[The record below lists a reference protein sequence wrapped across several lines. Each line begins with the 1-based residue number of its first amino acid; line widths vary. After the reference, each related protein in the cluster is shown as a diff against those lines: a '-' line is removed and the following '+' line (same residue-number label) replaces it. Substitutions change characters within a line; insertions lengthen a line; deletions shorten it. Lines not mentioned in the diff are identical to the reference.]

1 MAIVGGA
8 VEIPTDAQIGRLLDE
23 LDRGKV
29 ADDLESQ
36 WLDFK
41 SWHET
46 RSDMRVACDYAV
58 CFANAHGGVVVFGV
72 DDKASGRATAI
83 RGCGKVNIDTWRKAI
98 YDATRPHIDADVHV
112 MDVPEGTGHLLIVR
126 VGEGIHQPYGTSE
139 GSYRIRVGKNCQP
152 LDPGEFVRRQARL
165 GATDWSAQIVEEL
178 TPADL
183 DVVEIARA
191 RNRIRDKDADSALL
205 ALSDKDLLAGLGVTR
220 GGKVTNAGLVLFGRE
235 EQLRDLCPQS
245 QVHYVYQIS
254 DTSVARNDQMRLA
267 LLSVLERIETSFSGA
282 ANPEQELSVGF
293 FKIRIPAFPLDVVR
307 EAVLNAVTH
316 RDYTVSEEV
325 FIKHQPHELTVGS
338 PGAFIGGVTP
348 HNILRH
354 DPIARNKTLADA
366 LLKMRLVESAGT
378 GARRMF
384 STVLQYGKRPPE
396 YEADEWRVKLR
407 IHDGKYDERMA
418 RLVVSWR
425 EKGREPQ
432 LDELLILSFLRDHP
446 SIDTRAASSL
456 LQLGMEEARSMLEV
470 MATATPAFLE
480 RQGRTR
486 AATFALSKAVA
497 RELTGRVSYSRSK
510 GIEPERYEATVR
522 QFVAH
527 HGSITPAECRELLGL
542 GDSQPARVQVSR
554 YLARWS
560 GQEGFLKRTGIRSRT
575 VYVPADVEVES
586 RDGI

>member
-1 MAIVGGA
+1 MGV
-8 VEIPTDAQIGRLLDE
+8 PTDTDIQRLLDE
-23 LDRGKV
+23 LDSGKV

-41 SWHET
+41 LWHET
-46 RSDMRVACDYAV
+46 KGDMRVAREYAV
-58 CFANAHGGVVVFGV
+58 SFANADGGVVVFGV
-72 DDKASGRATAI
+72 DDKAAGRVNAI
-83 RGCGKVNIDTWRKAI
+83 RGCEKVDIDIWRKAI
-98 YDATRPHIDADVHV
+98 YDATRPHIDADVRFI
-112 MDVPEGTGHLLIVR
+112 DVPEGTGHLLVVR
-126 VGEGIHQPYGTSE
+126 VRKGIHQPYGTSD
-139 GSYRIRVGKNCQP
+139 GIYRVRVGKNCQP
-152 LDPGEFVRRQARL
+152 LYPDEFARQQARL
-165 GATDWSAQIVEEL
+165 GTTDWSAQIVEEL

-183 DVVEIARA
+183 DAVEIARA
-191 RNRIRDKDADSALL
+191 RNRIRDKDSGSILL
-205 ALSDKDLLAGLGVTR
+205 TLSDKDLLAGLGVTR
-220 GGKVTNAGLVLFGRE
+220 GGRVTNAGLVLFGRE
-235 EQLRDLCPQS
+235 DQLRDLCPQS

-267 LLSVLERIETSFSGA
+267 LLNVLELIETSFSGA

-293 FKIRIPAFPLDVVR
+293 FKVRIPAFPLDVVR

-325 FIKHQPHELTVGS
+325 FIKHQLHELTVSS

-348 HNILRH
+348 YNILRH
-354 DPIARNKTLADA
+354 DPVARNKTLADA

-384 STVLQYGKRPPE
+384 STVLQYGKKAPE
-396 YEADEWRVKLR
+396 YEVDEWRVKLH
-407 IHDGKYDERMA
+407 IYDGNFDERMA
-418 RLVVSWR
+418 RLVVAWR

-432 LDELLILSFLRDHP
+432 LNELLILSFLREHP
-446 SIDTRAASSL
+446 TIDTRSAASL
-456 LQLGMEEARSMLEV
+456 LQLGIEDARSMLEV

-497 RELTGRVSYSRSK
+497 RELTGRVSYSKAK

-527 HGSITPAECRELLGL
+527 HGSITPAECRELLGF
-542 GDSQPARVQVSR
+542 GDSQSARVQVSK

-560 GQEGFLKRTGIRSRT
+560 RQEGFLKRTGISPRT
-575 VYVPADVEVES
+575 VYISADAAIGGSE
-586 RDGI
+586 GT

>member
-1 MAIVGGA
+1 MGV
-8 VEIPTDAQIGRLLDE
+8 PSDAQVGRLLDE
-23 LDRGKV
+23 LDSGKM

-46 RSDMRVACDYAV
+46 KGDMRVAREYAV
-58 CFANAHGGVVVFGV
+58 CFANADGGVVVFGV
-72 DDKASGRATAI
+72 DDKAAGRANAI
-83 RGCGKVNIDTWRKAI
+83 HGCGKVDIDIWRKAI
-98 YDATRPHIDADVHV
+98 YDATRPHVDADVHLI
-112 MDVPEGTGHLLIVR
+112 DVPEGTGHLLVVR
-126 VGEGIHQPYGTSE
+126 VREGIHQPYGTSD
-139 GSYRIRVGKNCQP
+139 GIYRVRVGKNCQP
-152 LDPGEFVRRQARL
+152 LDPDEFARRQARL
-165 GATDWSAQIVEEL
+165 GTTDWSAQIVEGL

-183 DVVEIARA
+183 DAVEIARA
-191 RNRIRDKDADSALL
+191 RNRIRDKDADSVLL
-205 ALSDKDLLAGLGVTR
+205 TLSDKDLLAGLGVTR
-220 GGKVTNAGLVLFGRE
+220 GGRVTNAGLVLFGRE
-235 EQLRDLCPQS
+235 DQLRDLCPQS

-267 LLSVLERIETSFSGA
+267 LLNVLELIETSFSGA

-293 FKIRIPAFPLDVVR
+293 FKVRIPAFPLDVVR

-325 FIKHQPHELTVGS
+325 FIKHQPHELTVSS
-338 PGAFIGGVTP
+338 PGSFIGGITP

-354 DPIARNKTLADA
+354 DPVARNKTLADA

-384 STVLQYGKRPPE
+384 SMVLQYGKRVPE

-407 IHDGKYDERMA
+407 IHDGNFDERMA

-425 EKGREPQ
+425 EKGHEPR
-432 LDELLILSFLRDHP
+432 LDELLILSYLREHP
-446 SIDTRAASSL
+446 SIDTRAATLL
-456 LQLGMEEARSMLEV
+456 LQLGIEDARSMLEV

-480 RQGRTR
+480 RQGHTR

-497 RELTGRVSYSRSK
+497 RELTGRVSYSKAK

-527 HGSITPAECRELLGL
+527 HGSVTPAECRELLGL
-542 GDSQPARVQVSR
+542 GDSQSARVQVSR
-554 YLARWS
+554 YLTRWS
-560 GQEGFLKRTGIRSRT
+560 GQGGFLKRTGVRSRT
-575 VYVPADVEVES
+575 VYISADIETGS
-586 RDGI
+586 RDGL

>member
-1 MAIVGGA
+1 MGV
-8 VEIPTDAQIGRLLDE
+8 PTDTDIQRLLDE
-23 LDRGKV
+23 LDSGKV

-46 RSDMRVACDYAV
+46 KGDMRVAREYAV
-58 CFANAHGGVVVFGV
+58 SFANADGGVVVFGV
-72 DDKASGRATAI
+72 DDKAAGRVNAI
-83 RGCGKVNIDTWRKAI
+83 RGCGKVDIDIWRKAI
-98 YDATRPHIDADVHV
+98 YDATRPHIDADVHLI
-112 MDVPEGTGHLLIVR
+112 DVPEGTGHLLVVR
-126 VGEGIHQPYGTSE
+126 VRKGIHQPYGTSD
-139 GSYRIRVGKNCQP
+139 GIYRVRVGKNCQP
-152 LDPGEFVRRQARL
+152 LDPDEFARRQARL
-165 GATDWSAQIVEEL
+165 GTTDWSAQIVEGL

-183 DVVEIARA
+183 DAVEIARA
-191 RNRIRDKDADSALL
+191 RNRIRDKDPGSILL
-205 ALSDKDLLAGLGVTR
+205 TLSDKDLLAGLGVTR
-220 GGKVTNAGLVLFGRE
+220 GGRVTNAGLVLFGRE
-235 EQLRDLCPQS
+235 DQLRDLCPQS

-254 DTSVARNDQMRLA
+254 DTSVARNDQMRLG
-267 LLSVLERIETSFSGA
+267 LLNVLELIERSFSGA

-293 FKIRIPAFPLDVVR
+293 FKVRIPAFPLDVVR
-307 EAVLNAVTH
+307 EAVLNAVVH

-325 FIKHQPHELTVGS
+325 FIKHQLHELTVSS

-348 HNILRH
+348 YNILRH
-354 DPIARNKTLADA
+354 DPVARNKTLADA

-384 STVLQYGKRPPE
+384 STILQYGKRAPE
-396 YEADEWRVKLR
+396 YEADEWRVKLC
-407 IHDGKYDERMA
+407 IHDGNFDERMA
-418 RLVVSWR
+418 RLVVTWR

-432 LDELLILSFLRDHP
+432 LDELLILSFLREHP
-446 SIDTRAASSL
+446 SIDTRSAATL
-456 LQLGMEEARSMLEV
+456 LQLGIEDARSTLEI
-470 MATATPAFLE
+470 MATAIPAFLE

-497 RELTGRVSYSRSK
+497 RELTGRVSYSKAK

-542 GDSQPARVQVSR
+542 GDSQSARVQVSK

-560 GQEGFLKRTGIRSRT
+560 SQEGFLKRTGISPRT
-575 VYVPADVEVES
+575 VYISADAATGGSE
-586 RDGI
+586 GI

>member
-1 MAIVGGA
+1 MGV
-8 VEIPTDAQIGRLLDE
+8 PTDTDIQRLLDE
-23 LDRGKV
+23 LDSGKV

-41 SWHET
+41 LWHET
-46 RSDMRVACDYAV
+46 KGDMRVAREYAV
-58 CFANAHGGVVVFGV
+58 SFANADGGVVVFGV
-72 DDKASGRATAI
+72 DDKAAGRVNAI
-83 RGCGKVNIDTWRKAI
+83 RGCGKVDIDIWRKAI
-98 YDATRPHIDADVHV
+98 YDATRPHIDADVHFI
-112 MDVPEGTGHLLIVR
+112 DVPEGTGHLLVVR
-126 VGEGIHQPYGTSE
+126 VRKGIHQPYGTSD
-139 GSYRIRVGKNCQP
+139 GIYRVRVGKNCQP
-152 LDPGEFVRRQARL
+152 LYPDEFARQQARL
-165 GATDWSAQIVEEL
+165 GTTDWSAQIVEEL

-183 DVVEIARA
+183 DAVEIARA
-191 RNRIRDKDADSALL
+191 RNRIRDKDSGSILL
-205 ALSDKDLLAGLGVTR
+205 TLSDKDLLAGLGVTR
-220 GGKVTNAGLVLFGRE
+220 GGRVTNAGLVLFGRE
-235 EQLRDLCPQS
+235 DQLRDLCPQS

-267 LLSVLERIETSFSGA
+267 LLSVLELIETSFSGA

-293 FKIRIPAFPLDVVR
+293 FKVRIPAFPLDVVR

-325 FIKHQPHELTVGS
+325 FIKHQLHELTVSS
-338 PGAFIGGVTP
+338 PGAFVGGVTP
-348 HNILRH
+348 YNILRH
-354 DPIARNKTLADA
+354 DPVARNKTLADA

-384 STVLQYGKRPPE
+384 STVLQYGKKAPE
-396 YEADEWRVKLR
+396 YEVDEWRVKLH
-407 IHDGKYDERMA
+407 IYDGNFDERMA

-432 LDELLILSFLRDHP
+432 LDELLILSFLREHP

-456 LQLGMEEARSMLEV
+456 LQLGIEEARSMLEV

-497 RELTGRVSYSRSK
+497 RELTGRVSYSKAK

-560 GQEGFLKRTGIRSRT
+560 SQGGFLKRTGVRSRT
-575 VYVPADVEVES
+575 VYITADAATGGSE
-586 RDGI
+586 GI

>member
-1 MAIVGGA
+1 
-8 VEIPTDAQIGRLLDE
+8 
-23 LDRGKV
+23 
-29 ADDLESQ
+29 
-36 WLDFK
+36 
-41 SWHET
+41 
-46 RSDMRVACDYAV
+46 MRT
-58 CFANAHGGVVVFGV
+58 F
-72 DDKASGRATAI
+72 S
-83 RGCGKVNIDTWRKAI
+83 
-98 YDATRPHIDADVHV
+98 RP
-112 MDVPEGTGHLLIVR
+112 
-126 VGEGIHQPYGTSE
+126 
-139 GSYRIRVGKNCQP
+139 
-152 LDPGEFVRRQARL
+152 ARL
-165 GATDWSAQIVEEL
+165 ARPASA
-178 TPADL
+178 P
-183 DVVEIARA
+183 
-191 RNRIRDKDADSALL
+191 
-205 ALSDKDLLAGLGVTR
+205 
-220 GGKVTNAGLVLFGRE
+220 
-235 EQLRDLCPQS
+235 C
-245 QVHYVYQIS
+245 
-254 DTSVARNDQMRLA
+254 
-267 LLSVLERIETSFSGA
+267 
-282 ANPEQELSVGF
+282 
-293 FKIRIPAFPLDVVR
+293 
-307 EAVLNAVTH
+307 
-316 RDYTVSEEV
+316 
-325 FIKHQPHELTVGS
+325 

-407 IHDGKYDERMA
+407 IHDGNYDERMA

-542 GDSQPARVQVSR
+542 GDSQSAKVQVSK

-560 GQEGFLKRTGIRSRT
+560 SQGGFLKRTGTSPRT
-575 VYVPADVEVES
+575 VYVSLDAATGGSE
-586 RDGI
+586 GI